1 MPSNPERRAHLADAG
16 LRVLAQHGARGLTH
30 RAVDREANVPPGTTA
45 NYFRRRSTLLGALG
59 ERIFERLAPSPEVS
73 ERAGALEPTLDQ
85 AVAYI
90 EAIIERTTQAP
101 ELTLALFEL
110 RLEAARHPELR
121 HVLSALLERN
131 YASDVAFH
139 AQAGLPGSALEVA
152 MLHYA
157 IDGLLLDLLTASING
172 RQQVRHAADQLVR
185 RILNSA
191 SVNTVQPDA
200 MERKASPQW
209 PHEPIR

>member
-59 ERIFERLAPSPEVS
+59 ERIFERFAPSPEVF
-73 ERAGALEPTLDQ
+73 ERASALEPTLDQ

-90 EAIIERTTQAP
+90 EAIIERTTRSP

-110 RLEAARHPELR
+110 RLEAARHPELQQ
-121 HVLSALLERN
+121 VLSALLERN

-139 AQAGLPGSALEVA
+139 TQARLPGGALEVA
-152 MLHYA
+152 LLHYA
-157 IDGLLLDLLTASING
+157 VDGLLLDLLTASING
-172 RQQVRHAADQLVR
+172 RQQVQHAADQLVR
-185 RILNSA
+185 RILNGS
-191 SVNTVQPDA
+191 SVDSVEPDA
-200 MERKASPQW
+200 MKRKDSPQW
-209 PHEPIR
+209 PPDPTR

>member
-45 NYFRRRSTLLGALG
+45 NYFRRRSALLGALG
-59 ERIFERLAPSPEVS
+59 ERIFERLAPSPEVFA
-73 ERAGALEPTLDQ
+73 RAGTLEPTLDQ
-85 AVAYI
+85 AVAYV
-90 EAIIERTTQAP
+90 EAIIERTTRSP

-110 RLEAARHPELR
+110 RLEAARYPELR
-121 HVLSALLERN
+121 QVLSALLERN

-139 AQAGLPGSALEVA
+139 TQARLPRSALEVA

-157 IDGLLLDLLTASING
+157 VDGLLLDLLTASING
-172 RQQVRHAADQLVR
+172 RQHVRHAADQLVR
-185 RILNSA
+185 RILNGS
-191 SVNTVQPDA
+191 SMDA
-200 MERKASPQW
+200 VPPAAVERDDSHPW
-209 PHEPIR
+209 P